1 MVKPSLSSWKIEV
14 ALVAPVFGIVMKGLL
29 KDKENKSSY
38 NNKIQKILI
47 RPSTFFV
54 IIFELWIVSK
64 YI

>member
-29 KDKENKSSY
+29 KEKENKSPY

-47 RPSTFFV
+47 TPSTFF
-54 IIFELWIVSK
+54 L
-64 YI
+64 